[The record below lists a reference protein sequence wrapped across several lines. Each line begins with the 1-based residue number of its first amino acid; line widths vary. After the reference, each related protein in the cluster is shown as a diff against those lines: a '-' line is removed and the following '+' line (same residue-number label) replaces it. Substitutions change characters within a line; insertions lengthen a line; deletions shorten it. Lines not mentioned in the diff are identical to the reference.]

1 MDLSK
6 MGKFLEG
13 KKALIFGVAN
23 ERSIAWSISKALSEA
38 GATMGFTYV
47 PALESRVRP
56 LAEQLNAEIIEPCDV
71 TSDEDLDKSFK
82 AVEDKW
88 GKFDILV
95 HAVAFANREDLE
107 GRFVDTSREGWRIA
121 LEISAYSL
129 VAMAKRAAPLMNE
142 NGSIIAMSYYGAEK
156 VIPNYNVM
164 GVAKSALESSVRYL
178 AADLGVEGIRVN
190 AISAGPIK
198 TLASSG
204 IAGFKKMLGYVAD
217 RAPLRRNVTQED
229 VGLNAL
235 YLASDLASGVT
246 GEVIYVDSG
255 YNITGM

>member
-1 MDLSK
+1 MDLSRL
-6 MGKFLEG
+6 GKFLEG
-13 KKALIFGVAN
+13 KKALVFGVAN
-23 ERSIAWSISKALSEA
+23 ERSIAWSISKALHDA
-38 GATMGFTYV
+38 GATMGFTYIE
-47 PALESRVRP
+47 ALEGRVRP
-56 LAEQLNAEIIEPCDV
+56 LAEKLGAEIIEPCDV
-71 TSDEDLDKSFK
+71 TSDEDLDRSFK
-82 AVEDKW
+82 VVEEKW
-88 GKFDILV
+88 GKFDILI

-107 GRFVDTSREGWRIA
+107 GRFVDTSRDGFRTA

-129 VAMAKRAAPLMNE
+129 VAMANRAAPLMNE
-142 NGSIIAMSYYGAEK
+142 GASITAMSYYGAEK

-178 AADLGVEGIRVN
+178 AADLGADGIRVN

-217 RAPLRRNVTQED
+217 RAPLKRNVTQED

-235 YLASDLASGVT
+235 YLSSDLSSGVT
-246 GEVIYVDSG
+246 GEIIYVDSG

>member
-1 MDLSK
+1 MSGL
-6 MGKFLEG
+6 GRFLEG
-13 KKALIFGVAN
+13 KKALVFGVAN
-23 ERSIAWSISKALSEA
+23 DRSIAWAISEALHNA

-47 PALESRVRP
+47 NALESRVRP
-56 LAEQLNAEIIEPCDV
+56 LAESLNAEIIEPCDV
-71 TSDEDLDKSFK
+71 TSDEELDHSFK
-82 AVEDKW
+82 VVEEKW
-88 GKFDILV
+88 GELDILI

-107 GRFVDTSREGWRIA
+107 GRFVNTSRDGFRTA

-129 VAMAKRAAPLMNE
+129 VAMAKRAEPLMK
-142 NGSIIAMSYYGAEK
+142 NGGNILAMTYFGAEK

-178 AADLGVEGIRVN
+178 AADMGEKNIRVN

-204 IAGFKKMLGYVAD
+204 IAGFKKMLSFCAE

-229 VGLNAL
+229 VANNAL
-235 YLASDLASGVT
+235 YLCSDLSSGTT
-246 GEVIYVDSG
+246 GEVVHVDGG
-255 YNITGM
+255 YNIIGM